1 MMCDEKLDML
11 LEQWAHEDIPMP
23 EDFHQRTMIRI
34 QAEARRLRKQ
44 KQRKMWGGAVA
55 AVVLLCC
62 IPFAKMQL
70 DRLSI
75 DAGVNNQAQPMVA
88 VEDGAV
94 EPSYSMLED
103 EMLQLEV
110 QNAAASD
117 APSEAKLEAGE
128 RLSEKENLDANGNA
142 AAFDA
147 NSGGEPSENNSAGD
161 VPWNQMAA
169 EDIPM
174 VASLEDFDDNMSVT
188 PYSRNVNEAVPEEDL
203 AITAEQIEDY
213 RKQLSQANADLK
225 ALNEQLAQYEKQL
238 SEAPADDM
246 QAKKEEIAQKIKEL
260 EEKMKTIEVS
270 INTLEEKQNAHQ

>member
-44 KQRKMWGGAVA
+44 KQRKMWGGGAVA

-117 APSEAKLEAGE
+117 ASSEAKLEAGE
-128 RLSEKENLDANGNA
+128 RLSEKENL
-142 AAFDA
+142 DA